1 MIFYSFMIPLTKY
14 TLLSATIALVG
25 GPFTYAGH
33 VFARNP
39 RTGYY
44 GPVCD
49 DNFGDADVR

>member
-1 MIFYSFMIPLTKY
+1 
-14 TLLSATIALVG
+14 LVG
-25 GPFTYAGH
+25 GPTSNSGH

-49 DNFGDADVR
+49 DNFGDADVRLFKLQTKFDNI

>member
-1 MIFYSFMIPLTKY
+1 
-14 TLLSATIALVG
+14 LVG
-25 GPFTYAGH
+25 GPTSNSGH

-49 DNFGDADVR
+49 DSFGDADVRLFKFNQK